1 MSIDKVQVNGDA
13 FDWGSITI
21 LAAND
26 TLHGIK
32 SIKYKDGIESS
43 FQYGASR
50 ARAPRGRTRGKYTCE
65 ASMTLFKD
73 SAHAFRQRLHLLS
86 GGRGYGQVDFN
97 VNLQFFENGS
107 DFQNILLVNCRYG
120 GTDASDEENTDS
132 LTEDIALRP
141 FYIVRNGLVIFE
153 VGDGQSI
160 AGVIGGLV
168 TAVAG
173 FLG

>member
-1 MSIDKVQVNGDA
+1 MSIDKVQVNGNA
-13 FDWGSITI
+13 LDWGSITI

-26 TLHGIK
+26 TLHGVK
-32 SIKYKDGIESS
+32 SIKYKDGIERSM
-43 FQYGASR
+43 QYGASR
-50 ARAPRGRTRGKYTCE
+50 SRTPRARTRGKYSAE
-65 ASMTLFKD
+65 GSMSLFKD
-73 SAHAFRQRLHLLS
+73 SAHAFRQRLQQLS

-132 LTEDIALRP
+132 LVEDINLSP
-141 FYIVRNGLVIFE
+141 MYIVRNGLVIFE
-153 VGDGQSI
+153 VGEGQSI
-160 AGVIGGLV
+160 AGVIAGAV
-168 TAVAG
+168 TAIAG